1 MYDVVYLCLMMQVS
15 HLDFLVLAR
24 TSYTRCCSQFSV
36 LMRMSMTLGVHLLKY
51 ACVDTYGFGERERY
65 SYMCVQ
71 PIIYFNSQIS
81 LPIFAYDIEAL
92 KTLKLL
98 QFICTNEVLVEF

>member
-71 PIIYFNSQIS
+71 PIIYFNSQINLS
-81 LPIFAYDIEAL
+81 IFAKDMEGL
-92 KTLKLL
+92 TTLKL
-98 QFICTNEVLVEF
+98 FRFMHTKYS